1 LGWGFSAIYYG
12 RKEGHRLPDT
22 CIESGT
28 FTHITTHR
36 RFTMMNPFEL
46 RFSIFNTAKDL
57 MIKQH
62 EANLAA
68 WEVLNKTSKEAAD
81 LAPKFPTTEEII
93 DKAIEINTFISGQ
106 TTKELTNVAKKLA
119 GVSVIF

>member
-1 LGWGFSAIYYG
+1 MVS
-12 RKEGHRLPDT
+12 
-22 CIESGT
+22 
-28 FTHITTHR
+28 
-36 RFTMMNPFEL
+36 PFEL
-46 RFSIFNTAKDL
+46 RFSIFNAAKDL

-68 WEVLNKTSKEAAD
+68 WEVLNKTTKEATD

-106 TTKELTNVAKKLA
+106 TTKELASVAKKLA

>member
-1 LGWGFSAIYYG
+1 M
-12 RKEGHRLPDT
+12 T
-22 CIESGT
+22 
-28 FTHITTHR
+28 
-36 RFTMMNPFEL
+36 NPYEL

-68 WEVLNKTSKEAAD
+68 WEVLNKTTKEAED
-81 LAPKFPTTEEII
+81 LAPKFPTMEEII
-93 DKAIEINTFISGQ
+93 DKAIEINTFISGT

>member
-1 LGWGFSAIYYG
+1 
-12 RKEGHRLPDT
+12 
-22 CIESGT
+22 
-28 FTHITTHR
+28 
-36 RFTMMNPFEL
+36 MNPFEL

-62 EANLAA
+62 EASLAA
-68 WEVLNKTSKEAAD
+68 WEVINKTTKEAAE
-81 LAPKFPTTEEII
+81 LAPQFPTTEEII

-106 TTKELTNVAKKLA
+106 TTKELANVAKKLA

>member
-1 LGWGFSAIYYG
+1 MVS
-12 RKEGHRLPDT
+12 
-22 CIESGT
+22 
-28 FTHITTHR
+28 
-36 RFTMMNPFEL
+36 PFEL

-57 MIKQH
+57 LVKQH

-93 DKAIEINTFISGQ
+93 DKAIEINTFISGN
-106 TTKELTNVAKKLA
+106 TTKELANIAKKLS

>member
-1 LGWGFSAIYYG
+1 MLS
-12 RKEGHRLPDT
+12 
-22 CIESGT
+22 
-28 FTHITTHR
+28 
-36 RFTMMNPFEL
+36 PFEL
-46 RFSIFNTAKDL
+46 RFSVFNTAKDL
-57 MIKQH
+57 LVKQH

-68 WEVLNKTSKEAAD
+68 WEVLNKTTKEAAD

-106 TTKELTNVAKKLA
+106 TTKELANAAKKMA

>member
-1 LGWGFSAIYYG
+1 
-12 RKEGHRLPDT
+12 
-22 CIESGT
+22 
-28 FTHITTHR
+28 
-36 RFTMMNPFEL
+36 MNPFEL

-62 EANLAA
+62 EANLAT
-68 WEVLNKTSKEAAD
+68 WEVINKTTKEAEE
-81 LAPKFPTTEEII
+81 LAPKFPTMEEII

-106 TTKELTNVAKKLA
+106 TTKELTGLVKKMS

>member
-1 LGWGFSAIYYG
+1 MLS
-12 RKEGHRLPDT
+12 
-22 CIESGT
+22 
-28 FTHITTHR
+28 
-36 RFTMMNPFEL
+36 PFEL

-57 MIKQH
+57 LVKQH

-68 WEVLNKTSKEAAD
+68 WEVLNKTSKEAAE

-106 TTKELTNVAKKLA
+106 TTKELANAAKKLA

>member
-1 LGWGFSAIYYG
+1 MVS
-12 RKEGHRLPDT
+12 
-22 CIESGT
+22 
-28 FTHITTHR
+28 
-36 RFTMMNPFEL
+36 PFEL

-57 MIKQH
+57 LVKQH

-93 DKAIEINTFISGQ
+93 DKAIEINTFISGN
-106 TTKELTNVAKKLA
+106 TTKELTNIAKKLS

>member
-1 LGWGFSAIYYG
+1 
-12 RKEGHRLPDT
+12 
-22 CIESGT
+22 
-28 FTHITTHR
+28 
-36 RFTMMNPFEL
+36 MMNPFEL

-57 MIKQH
+57 MVKQH

-68 WEVLNKTSKEAAD
+68 WEVLNKTSKETAD

-106 TTKELTNVAKKLA
+106 TTKELANVAKKLS